1 MPLLFIHATNA
12 EFESRDDGVDYDT
25 PEQALAAGVE
35 SAIGIVAEEVQ
46 NGLTS
51 AAIEV
56 SIEQADGTVVC
67 RSVVTLCVAPL
78 FTDKAARPAAA

>member
-12 EFESRDDGVDYDT
+12 EFDSRDDGVDYET
-25 PEQALAAGVE
+25 PEQALAAGVQ
-35 SAIGIVAEEVQ
+35 SAIGMVAEEVRT
-46 NGLTS
+46 GGTS

-56 SIEQADGTVVC
+56 CIEQEDGTPVR

-78 FTDKAARPAAA
+78 FTEKTAGPAAA